1 MREGNVFI
9 PVCPF
14 TDGREGV
21 PLSLSWN
28 KGGGRGGA
36 GNDVL
41 GGGVGYPC
49 PFPAQGV
56 GGTPVLVLEQGWG
69 QGRGG
74 E

>member
-1 MREGNVFI
+1 MMSWGEVLGTHVLFLPRGW
-9 PVCPF
+9 
-14 TDGREGV
+14 GV

-56 GGTPVLVLEQGWG
+56 GSTPVLVLF
-69 QGRGG
+69 
-74 E
+74 